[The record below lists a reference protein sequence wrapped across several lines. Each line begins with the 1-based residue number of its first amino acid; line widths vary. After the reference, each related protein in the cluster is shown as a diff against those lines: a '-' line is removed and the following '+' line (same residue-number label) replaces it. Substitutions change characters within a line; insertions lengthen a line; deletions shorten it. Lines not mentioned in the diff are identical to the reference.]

1 MSRPPVILVKGA
13 DDVLRSSRRTAVVAE
28 QVGDADATLVVD
40 EPTLDDDE
48 RLRPLIDAAQTS
60 PFFTDHRVVVGRGIE
75 RFKAKEDVALLV
87 DYLADPLPST
97 VLVLEWGGTGRVPK
111 DLAEAIEASGGETIS
126 TDPGRDV
133 GDFVRR
139 AADQAGVRLDRDA
152 LRHLVDWLGD
162 EPGKLPGVLSVLSST
177 YGEGA
182 GLTVGDI
189 DPFLG
194 EAGGVPPWDLTDAID
209 RGDIPAALTMLGRML
224 RAGRHP
230 MQVMATLHTHYQRIL
245 RLEGAAVRGEKEAA
259 TVLGLRGSTFPAKKA
274 LTQARRLG
282 PRGVSESIR
291 LLAKADLELRGT
303 VEWPDSLT
311 MEILVARLARLARA
325 APR

>member
-1 MSRPPVILVKGA
+1 MSRPPVVLVKGT
-13 DDVLRSSRRTAVVAE
+13 DDVLRSARRTSVVAE

-40 EPTLDDDE
+40 EPALDDDE

-75 RFKAKEDVALLV
+75 RFKAKEDIALLLG
-87 DYLADPLPST
+87 YLADPLPST

-111 DLAEAIEASGGETIS
+111 ALADAIEAAGGQTIV
-126 TDPGRDV
+126 TDPGREV
-133 GDFVRR
+133 GDFVRH
-139 AADQAGVRLDRDA
+139 AVEEAGIRLDRDA

-162 EPGKLPGVLSVLSST
+162 EPGKLPGVLAVLSST

-182 GLTVGDI
+182 TLTVGDI

-209 RGDIPAALTMLGRML
+209 RGDIAASLAMLGRML

-259 TVLGLRGSTFPAKKA
+259 TVLGLKGSTFPAKKA
-274 LTQARRLG
+274 LAQARKLG
-282 PRGVSESIR
+282 PHGVRESIR
-291 LLAKADLELRGT
+291 LLAKADLQLRGT
-303 VEWPDSLT
+303 VDWPEALA
-311 MEILVARLARLARA
+311 MEVLVARLARIAKA